1 MVTIQ
6 SGSMAARDLE
16 SMLHP
21 QTHLAQHHKTG
32 PMMLKRAQG
41 VYMYDDQG
49 NQYLEGLAG
58 LWCTSLGYGN
68 EELAQAA
75 YDQIKELSY
84 AQLFAGK
91 SHEVGVLLAEKLKEM
106 VPLHQSKVFFGN
118 SGSDAND
125 TQIKLIWYYNNVSG
139 RPQKKK
145 IIGRIKGYHGIT
157 LASGSLTGLPMS
169 HKGFDLPL
177 AGGRFLHT
185 DLPHYWRMA
194 APGESEEQ
202 FASRLADN
210 LEQMILSE
218 GPDTVAAFIA
228 EPVMG
233 AGGVILPPR
242 TYFDKIQAVLRKYD
256 VLFIDDEVICGFGR
270 TGRPFGADTYNLQPD
285 SISLAK
291 ALTSAYQPLSAVVVK
306 DEIYQAFLQA
316 SDDMGV
322 FGHGFTYSGH
332 PVACAVGLKT
342 LEIYQRDQLFE
353 HAARLAPQMQ
363 ARLQRFADHPLVG
376 EVRGVGLIGAVELVA
391 DKRTKAAFDPAG
403 KVGAEC
409 LKHCHANGL
418 ICRAIGDVM
427 GFCPPLIITPAQID
441 EMFDKFE
448 RALAATLDWASGQG
462 LLAA

>member
-1 MVTIQ
+1 MSIQ
-6 SGSMAARDLE
+6 PGSMAARDLE

-21 QTHLAQHHKTG
+21 QTHLGQHAKNG
-32 PMMLKRAQG
+32 PMMLKRAAG

-49 NQYLEGLAG
+49 KQYLEGLAG

-68 EELAQAA
+68 EELARAA

-84 AQLFAGK
+84 AQLFSSK
-91 SHEVGVLLAEKLKEM
+91 SHEVGVLLAEKLKAM
-106 VPLHQSKVFFGN
+106 VPLHKSKVFFGN

-125 TQIKLIWYYNNVSG
+125 TQIKLVWYYNNVLG
-139 RPQKKK
+139 RPNKKK
-145 IIGRIKGYHGIT
+145 IIGRVKGYHGIT
-157 LASGSLTGLPMS
+157 LASGSLTGLAMS

-185 DLPHYWRMA
+185 DLPHYWRNA
-194 APGESEEQ
+194 QPGESEEQ
-202 FASRLADN
+202 FSTRLADN
-210 LEQMILSE
+210 LEQLILKE

-233 AGGVILPPR
+233 AGGVIVPPK
-242 TYFDKIQAVLRKYD
+242 TYFAKIQAVLKKYD

-270 TGRPFGADTYNLQPD
+270 TGKPFGADTYDLQPD
-285 SISLAK
+285 TISLAK
-291 ALTSAYQPLSAVVVK
+291 ALTSAYQPLSAVVIK
-306 DEIYQAFLQA
+306 DDIFDAILKA
-316 SDDMGV
+316 SDEMGP

-342 LEIYQRDQLFE
+342 LEIYERDKLFE
-353 HAARLAPQMQ
+353 HAAKLTPQFQ

-391 DKRTKAAFDPAG
+391 NRHTKAAFDPLG

-409 LKHCHANGL
+409 LKNCQDNGL

-427 GFCPPLIITPAQID
+427 AFCPPLIITPTQVD
-441 EMFDKFE
+441 ELFDKFE
-448 RALAATLDWASGQG
+448 RAMALTLEWANGQG

>member
-1 MVTIQ
+1 MSIQ
-6 SGSMAARDLE
+6 TGSIAARDLA

-32 PMMLKRAQG
+32 PMILQRAEG

-49 NQYLEGLAG
+49 KQYLEGLAG

-75 YDQIKELSY
+75 YDQIKQLSY

-91 SHEVGVLLAEKLKEM
+91 SHEVGVLLAEKLKAL

-125 TQIKLIWYYNNVSG
+125 TQIKLVWYYNNVRG

-157 LASGSLTGLPMS
+157 LGSGSLTGLPSS

-185 DLPHYWRMA
+185 DLPHHWRNA
-194 APGESEEQ
+194 QAGESEEQ
-202 FASRLADN
+202 YATRLARN
-210 LEQMILSE
+210 LEDLILKE

-233 AGGVILPPR
+233 AGGVILPPT
-242 TYFDKIQAVLRKYD
+242 TYFDQVQAVLKKYD

-270 TGRPFGADTYNLQPD
+270 TGKPFGADTYDLEPD

-306 DEIYQAFLQA
+306 DEIYEAMLSA
-316 SDDMGV
+316 SDDMGM

-342 LEIYQRDQLFE
+342 LEIYERDQLFG
-353 HAARLAPQMQ
+353 HAAKLAPQFQ

-376 EVRGVGLIGAVELVA
+376 EARGVGLIGAIELVA
-391 DKRTKAAFDPAG
+391 DKRSKTAFDPAG
-403 KVGAEC
+403 RVGAEC
-409 LKHCHANGL
+409 LKHCHDNGL

-427 GFCPPLIITPAQID
+427 AFCPPLIITSAQVD
-441 EMFDKFE
+441 ELFDKFE
-448 RALAATLDWASGQG
+448 RALAATLTWANGQG